1 LPCFAWNSSI
11 IFAFQ
16 SPAITVNNAR
26 VVTSARGAIVL
37 VLVATACTAP
47 VSVPPPTAPLPNVS
61 PAPASGGHDP
71 NDEYGMALTAI
82 RKVASFSALLD
93 AASYDRIWTDTD
105 ELLRRDM
112 TKDTFVAS
120 LEEVHRTY
128 GVSTHSALVG
138 FQFEDRPGADGGTF
152 LYMLY
157 DLDFPTGPAREQFT
171 WRVTAS
177 NLATLVAYHIARVTP
192 TPTPTLRG

>member
-1 LPCFAWNSSI
+1 MTNIP
-11 IFAFQ
+11 
-16 SPAITVNNAR
+16 R
-26 VVTSARGAIVL
+26 AIVL
-37 VLVATACTAP
+37 ALVASACTAP
-47 VSVPPPTAPLPNVS
+47 VSVPPHASALPSVS

-105 ELLRRDM
+105 DLLRRDT
-112 TKDTFVAS
+112 TKDKFIAS
-120 LEEVHRTY
+120 LEDVHRTF
-128 GVSTHSALVG
+128 GVSLHSTLLG
-138 FQFEDRPGADGGTF
+138 FQFEDREGADGGTF

-157 DLDFPTGPAREQFT
+157 ELDFPTGPAEEQFT
-171 WRVTAS
+171 WRVTPS
-177 NLATLVAYHIARVTP
+177 NLATLVAYHIDRVTP

>member
-1 LPCFAWNSSI
+1 M
-11 IFAFQ
+11 FQ
-16 SPAITVNNAR
+16 LLAITLNNAR
-26 VVTSARGAIVL
+26 AMTNIPRAIVL
-37 VLVATACTAP
+37 ALVASACTAP
-47 VSVPPPTAPLPNVS
+47 LSVPPPASALPSDS

-105 ELLRRDM
+105 DLLRRET
-112 TKDTFVAS
+112 TKDKFIAS
-120 LEEVHRTY
+120 LEEVHRTF
-128 GVSTHSALVG
+128 GVSTHSTLAG
-138 FQFEDRPGADGGTF
+138 FQFEDREGADGGTF

-171 WRVTAS
+171 WRVTSS
-177 NLATLVAYHIARVTP
+177 NLATLVAYHIERVTP
-192 TPTPTLRG
+192 TPTPSLRG